1 VNDRTASDRT
11 ARARIRDAALKQ
23 FARRGVAA
31 ASLRDVAVEAG
42 VAHGLVRYH
51 FGNKEGLRQAVED
64 EVLRRLHAA
73 AELQPAPTPAAVLAA
88 RRRFLQQLLAS
99 DPDALLYLA
108 RGLLEQ
114 TPAGMALFRRF
125 AVGNAAWLGQL
136 TAAGVLRP
144 VPDAAARDLLLSV
157 LTFVPVL
164 LRPLIERL
172 LGADALDR
180 WLDAE
185 ADLLTNGLFRGQ
197 DATNRS

>member
-1 VNDRTASDRT
+1 MNERPASDLT
-11 ARARIRDAALKQ
+11 ARARIRDAALKR
-23 FARRGVAA
+23 FARQGGAA
-31 ASLRDVAVEAG
+31 TSLRDVAVEAG

-73 AELQPAPTPAAVLAA
+73 AELRPAANPAAVLAA
-88 RRRFLQQLLAS
+88 RRRFLEQLLAS

-108 RGLLEQ
+108 RSLLEQ

-144 VPDAAARDLLLSV
+144 APDTAARDLLLSV

-172 LGADALDR
+172 LGASALDR
-180 WLDAE
+180 WLDTE
-185 ADLLTNGLFRGQ
+185 ADLLTHGLFRDQG
-197 DATNRS
+197 AAERS